1 MKSNISKDSSNHNIN
16 LQFSTHKYDSKLIN
30 ISEKAFPKV
39 FLTKRMTDNLPVVLK
54 LFEIEEKFLLENYTE
69 EIKKC
74 LQFVKKSY
82 NNIVEFFSSKGKS
95 FFELCL
101 LTERGDLNLSELI
114 TSISETVPKSEHEI
128 IQIFTDVIDSLQY
141 AHQNNFAHGNIHP
154 NNIII
159 YCTSNERPKDCQKF
173 NVFSNNIYKLTD
185 WKLDFI
191 FHMQK
196 KIKGSQEIFPKNSF
210 FRSPEYFN
218 HKEKHEIDFK
228 ASDIYSLG
236 MCILHCCGVSAKKLL
251 PISISEK
258 EIHDIQLQKIF
269 AEISQFY
276 DGKLV
281 EILKNCLNYDHVRR
295 WNAATVLNALK
306 NFSKAS
312 TMDNTFLNHE
322 NDHINAEP
330 EKKNKKGLLKKL
342 FSGILKGKKSKQQ
355 PKVNENH
362 LNMFSHNEIAHI
374 NEYNFNTKNFSLQI
388 FSLEDYNAIFPSKY
402 SKPSK

>member
-1 MKSNISKDSSNHNIN
+1 MKSNISKDSSNYNIN
-16 LQFSTHKYDSKLIN
+16 FQVSTYKYDSKLIN
-30 ISEKAFPKV
+30 ISEKSFPKV
-39 FLTKRMTDNLPVVLK
+39 FLTKRVTDNLPVVLK
-54 LFEIEEKFLLENYTE
+54 FFEIEEKFLLENYTE

-74 LQFVKKSY
+74 TKFVKKSY
-82 NNIVEFFSSKGKS
+82 NNIIEFFSSKGKS
-95 FFELCL
+95 CFELCL

-114 TSISETVPKSEHEI
+114 ASISETVPKSEQEI
-128 IQIFTDVIDSLQY
+128 IQIFSDVVDSLQY
-141 AHQNNFAHGNIHP
+141 AHHNNFAHGNIHP

-159 YCTSNERPKDCQKF
+159 YCTSNQRPEDCQKF

-185 WKLDFI
+185 WKLEFI

-196 KIKGSQEIFPKNSF
+196 KIKGSQEIFPKNSH

-218 HKEKHEIDFK
+218 NKEKHEIDFK

-258 EIHDIQLQKIF
+258 EIHDIQLHKIF
-269 AEISQFY
+269 VEISQFY

-281 EILKNCLNYDHVRR
+281 EILRNCLNYDHIRR

-306 NFSKAS
+306 NLSKAS

-322 NDHINAEP
+322 NYINGEH
-330 EKKNKKGLLKKL
+330 EKKNKKGILKKL
-342 FSGILKGKKSKQQ
+342 FSGILKGKKTKQA
-355 PKVNENH
+355 PKINENH
-362 LNMFSHNEIAHI
+362 FNMLNHNDIAHNI
-374 NEYNFNTKNFSLQI
+374 NEYNFNTKAFSLQI
-388 FSLEDYNAIFPSKY
+388 FSLEDYNSIFPSKHN
-402 SKPSK
+402 KPSK